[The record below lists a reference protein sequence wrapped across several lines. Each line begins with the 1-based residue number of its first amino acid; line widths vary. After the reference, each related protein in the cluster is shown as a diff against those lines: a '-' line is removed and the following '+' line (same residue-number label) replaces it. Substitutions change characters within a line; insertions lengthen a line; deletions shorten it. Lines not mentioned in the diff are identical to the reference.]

1 MILLLCITLILS
13 LSHRIYWWVRIF
25 ETSLYPIYTF
35 IHLAPIVPYVP
46 TQCVC
51 PCITITWICL
61 GKLIKFSFFQLS
73 SQFLTNQHCDWWSI
87 RSYLRHEIV
96 EYKRDWPGQLQLLHQ
111 CGIQVLLGGQQ
122 SSDRYIINQPPSAA
136 SDHAQCTLCTPP
148 RAAVYNAF
156 YSWNIDRFTQTFSR
170 ALSLVVVVRSSAF
183 LGCRSAKEERSSHS
197 TFVTSTIQWQN

>member
-122 SSDRYIINQPPSAA
+122 SSDQW
-136 SDHAQCTLCTPP
+136 
-148 RAAVYNAF
+148 F
-156 YSWNIDRFTQTFSR
+156 K
-170 ALSLVVVVRSSAF
+170 
-183 LGCRSAKEERSSHS
+183 LGPEIFKRTSNPCGLGIHEIYLAPGLLLLRPLLAPNHS
-197 TFVTSTIQWQN
+197 TRRTKSQEKEQQQWYSDPVSRGVGGGV